1 MLSRLPLSSRPVPF
15 VWNSCSMSSFS
26 FAILSADSALRDF
39 SGSGLRERVCVW
51 ERSGRAGHAH
61 WGRRTAHAGRWRAWR
76 PESRGSPCSP
86 PARVPA
92 PGVVGQLRARPRA
105 GLARRRLR
113 AGQESS
119 SCLAPGTRRVG
130 GGARPEREKAGE
142 LAGCEARGGRLGSM
156 SQQRPA
162 RKLPSLLVDPAE
174 ETVRRRCRDPI
185 NVEGLLVS
193 VSQRRGRG
201 AGWGVSQARGEAGLA
216 VVSVVRS
223 SRWPGTAP
231 RSPQLSHCPSRPV
244 KQTGLSLELSP
255 SCLRLLAN
263 VLSASWAFPS
273 APE

>member
-1 MLSRLPLSSRPVPF
+1 
-15 VWNSCSMSSFS
+15 MSSFS
-26 FAILSADSALRDF
+26 FAILSANSALRDF

-216 VVSVVRS
+216 VMSVVRS

-231 RSPQLSHCPSRPV
+231 RFPQLSHCPSRPV
-244 KQTGLSLELSP
+244 KQTGLSLKLSP
-255 SCLRLLAN
+255 CLRLLAN
-263 VLSASWAFPS
+263 VLSASWAFTS

>member
-1 MLSRLPLSSRPVPF
+1 M
-15 VWNSCSMSSFS
+15 
-26 FAILSADSALRDF
+26 
-39 SGSGLRERVCVW
+39 
-51 ERSGRAGHAH
+51 
-61 WGRRTAHAGRWRAWR
+61 
-76 PESRGSPCSP
+76 
-86 PARVPA
+86 
-92 PGVVGQLRARPRA
+92 GQRRARPRA
-105 GLARRRLR
+105 GLARRRLQ

-119 SCLAPGTRRVG
+119 SCLAPGSRRVG

-142 LAGCEARGGRLGSM
+142 LAECEARGGRLGSM

-193 VSQRRGRG
+193 PGDGLCPSGG
-201 AGWGVSQARGEAGLA
+201 AGARGGGSQARGEAGLA

-223 SRWPGTAP
+223 SRWPGAAP
-231 RSPQLSHCPSRPV
+231 RSPRLSHCPSRPV
-244 KQTGLSLELSP
+244 KQTGCSLKLSP

-263 VLSASWAFPS
+263 VLSASWAFTS